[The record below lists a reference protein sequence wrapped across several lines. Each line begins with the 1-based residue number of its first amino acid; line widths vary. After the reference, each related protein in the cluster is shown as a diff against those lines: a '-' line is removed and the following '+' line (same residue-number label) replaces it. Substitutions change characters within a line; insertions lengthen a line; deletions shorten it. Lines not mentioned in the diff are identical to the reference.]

1 VLEIQQIDVYY
12 GDLQALWDVS
22 FSVREGEMVTLIGAN
37 GAGKSTILKS
47 VVGWLRPARG
57 TIKFQGLNLGDKTTW
72 KIVET
77 GVCLVP
83 EGRGLFPGMSVLENL
98 QMGAFTARA
107 RKTEKENLNKVFQIF
122 PKLGARKNQPAET
135 LSGGEQQMLAIGR
148 GLMSQPRLMLLDEV
162 SLGLA
167 PLITESIFDVIRQIH
182 RSGVTVCF
190 VEQNAVLALEVAE
203 RAYVMDEGRVAR
215 QGEAKALLADKA
227 IQDAYLGAEESE
239 KRM

>member
-1 VLEIQQIDVYY
+1 MLEIQQIDVYY

-22 FSVREGEMVTLIGAN
+22 LSIQEGEMVTLIGSN
-37 GAGKSTILKS
+37 GSGKSTILKT

-57 TIKFQGLNLGDKTTW
+57 AIQFQGLSLADKTTW

-77 GVCLVP
+77 GICLVP

-98 QMGAFTARA
+98 EMGAFTGRA
-107 RKTEKENLNKVFQIF
+107 RKAEKEYLKEVFRIF
-122 PKLGARKNQPAET
+122 PKLEARKNQPAET

-203 RAYVMDEGRVAR
+203 RAYVMDEGRVVR
-215 QGEAKALLADKA
+215 HGDAKALLADKG
-227 IQDAYLGAEESE
+227 IQDAYLGAE
-239 KRM
+239 